1 MIEFAKYYVMFLIN
15 LGQNIARFFV
25 DIFNAFA
32 NIFTRDIPKYFNDFM
47 QAAQK
52 FDVWSWIAF
61 VIIFLLSLVFVF
73 FLGFRLVQLIRRY
86 IFFRAKEVEKD
97 QLLEEVAKQKEK
109 VAKLT
114 IEKNQIYS
122 MKMSGGKVADENAKL
137 GEKSSE
143 TTQKDGK
150 SGNLPIV
157 SRFAKLTTLDRQY
170 EQNNALELTENY
182 EQLNLSQIVDTFVN
196 YAASQHKLYYKKD
209 AIRCFFA
216 GMAITKI
223 LILEG
228 ISGTGKTSLPYALGK
243 FFDHPTT
250 ICSVQPSWRD
260 RGDLLGY
267 LNEFTK
273 TFNETDFLVSLYES
287 TYRED
292 PSFIVLD
299 EMNLARIEYY
309 FAEFLSIMEMPD
321 INEWKIDVVANP
333 NDTDPKHIVNGKIMV
348 PQSLWF
354 VGTANQDD
362 STFTITDKVYDRTVT
377 LDLNKRADY
386 FDAPLTPSL
395 KITADYLER
404 LFKKAQKDYEISEKS
419 KQALT
424 KIDEYM
430 VKNFKVTFGNRILKQ
445 IYNFVPVYIAC
456 GGTEE
461 EAIDFMLM
469 SKIFRKLSG
478 INLIFL
484 KKELNSLIT
493 LLDSLF
499 GKGRL
504 VKSEEYIKDLIRKV
518 WYECWW

>member
-1 MIEFAKYYVMFLIN
+1 MVEFAKYYITFLIDFGKN
-15 LGQNIARFFV
+15 FASFFV

-32 NIFTRDIPKYFNDFM
+32 NIFTRDIPNYFNDFIT
-47 QAAQK
+47 AAPN
-52 FDVWSWIAF
+52 FTVWSWIAF
-61 VIIFLLSLVFVF
+61 VLVFLLSLAFIF
-73 FLGFRLVQLIRRY
+73 FLGFRLVQLLRRY

-97 QLLEEVAKQKEK
+97 QLLEEIAKQKNK
-109 VAKLT
+109 VAKLVV
-114 IEKNQIYS
+114 EKNQIYS
-122 MKMSGGKVADENAKL
+122 MKMSGGKVAAEGGQA
-137 GEKSSE
+137 GEP
-143 TTQKDGK
+143 
-150 SGNLPIV
+150 SGDSNLPVPVKKGSNLPVV
-157 SRFAKLTTLDRQY
+157 SRFAKLSALDNQY
-170 EQNNALELTENY
+170 ENAAPTEVHDY
-182 EQLNLSQIVDTFVN
+182 RELNLSQIVDEFIN

-209 AIRCFFA
+209 VIRAFFS
-216 GMAITKI
+216 GMAITKV

-228 ISGTGKTSLPYALGK
+228 ISGTGKTSLPYAMGK

-273 TFNETDFLVSLYES
+273 TFNETDFLVSLYEA
-287 TYRED
+287 TYRDD

-321 INEWKIDVVANP
+321 ISEWKIDVVATP
-333 NDTDPKHIVNGKIMV
+333 NETDPRHFANGKIVV

-377 LDLNKRADY
+377 IDLNKRADY
-386 FDAPLTPSL
+386 FDAPLTSSL

-404 LFKKAQKDYEISEKS
+404 LFKKAQKDFEISEKS
-419 KQALT
+419 KQALK

-430 VKNFKVTFGNRILKQ
+430 LNNFKVTFGNRILKQ
-445 IYNFVPVYIAC
+445 IYNFVPVYMAC

-469 SKIFRKLSG
+469 SKILRKLSG
-478 INLIFL
+478 VNLVFL
-484 KKELNSLIT
+484 KKELNSLIS
-493 LLDSLF
+493 LLDNLF
-499 GKGRL
+499 GKGKL
-504 VKSEEYIKDLIRKV
+504 VKCEEYIRELIRKA
-518 WYECWW
+518 

>member
-1 MIEFAKYYVMFLIN
+1 MVEFAKYYIAFLVN

-32 NIFTRDIPKYFNDFM
+32 NIFTRDIPKYFNDFV

-61 VIIFLLSLVFVF
+61 VITFLLSLAFLF
-73 FLGFRLVQLIRRY
+73 FLGFRLVQLLRRY

-97 QLLEEVAKQKEK
+97 QLLEEIAKQKDK
-109 VAKLT
+109 VAKLI
-114 IEKNQIYS
+114 IEKNQIYAL
-122 MKMSGGKVADENAKL
+122 KMSGGKVAQENLSAGAEQADEKP
-137 GEKSSE
+137 KSS
-143 TTQKDGK
+143 D
-150 SGNLPIV
+150 SNLPV
-157 SRFAKLTTLDRQY
+157 ASRFAKLTTLDKQY
-170 EQNNALELTENY
+170 ESSEPLEVTPNY
-182 EQLNLSQIVDTFVN
+182 EQLSLSQIVDTFVN

-209 AIRCFFA
+209 VIRCFFA
-216 GMAITKI
+216 GMAITKV

-260 RGDLLGY
+260 RGDLIGY

-273 TFNETDFLVSLYES
+273 TFNETDFLVSLYEA

-321 INEWKIDVVANP
+321 ITEWKIDVVSTP
-333 NDTDPKHIVNGKIMV
+333 NETDPKNIKNGKIMV

-354 VGTANQDD
+354 IGTANQDD

-395 KITADYLER
+395 KITADYLEL
-404 LFKKAQKDYEISEKS
+404 LFKKAQKEYCISEEG
-419 KQALT
+419 KQALN
-424 KIDEYM
+424 KVDEFM

-478 INLIFL
+478 INLVFL
-484 KKELNSLIT
+484 KKELNSLIS

-499 GKGRL
+499 GKGKF
-504 VKSEEYIKDLIRKV
+504 VKSEEYIRDLIRKV
-518 WYECWW
+518 

>member
-1 MIEFAKYYVMFLIN
+1 MVEFARVYVMFLID
-15 LGQNIARFFV
+15 LGKNIADFFV
-25 DIFNAFA
+25 NIFNAFA
-32 NIFTRDIPKYFNDFM
+32 NIFTRDIPKYFNDFI
-47 QAAQK
+47 QAAPN
-52 FDVWSWIAF
+52 FNVLDWIVF
-61 VIIFLLSLVFVF
+61 VIAFLLSLAFLF
-73 FLGFRLVQLIRRY
+73 FLFFRLGQLLRRY

-97 QLLEEVAKQKEK
+97 QLVEEIARQKDK
-109 VAKLT
+109 VAKLV
-114 IEKNQIYS
+114 IEKNQLYS
-122 MKMSGGKVADENAKL
+122 LKMSGGRVVDGGANGDAQATD
-137 GEKSSE
+137 GAASSANKAL
-143 TTQKDGK
+143 T
-150 SGNLPIV
+150 V
-157 SRFAKLTTLDRQY
+157 SRFAKLSTLDKQY
-170 EQNNALELTENY
+170 EKNEIFVETPNQ
-182 EQLNLSQIVDTFVN
+182 EQLTLNQIVDMFVN
-196 YAASQHKLYYKKD
+196 YAASQHKLYYEK
-209 AIRCFFA
+209 AVIRSFFS
-216 GMAITKI
+216 GMAITKV

-292 PSFIVLD
+292 LSLIVLD

-321 INEWKIDVVANP
+321 ISEWKIDVVATP
-333 NDTDPKHIVNGKIMV
+333 NETDPKHITNGKILV

-377 LDLNKRADY
+377 LDLNKKADP

-395 KITADYLER
+395 KISADHLDR
-404 LFKKAQKDYEISEKS
+404 LFRKAQKEYSISDKS
-419 KQALT
+419 KQALA
-424 KIDEYM
+424 KIDTFM
-430 VKNFKVTFGNRILKQ
+430 MDNFKVTFGNRILKQ
-445 IYNFVPVYIAC
+445 FYNFVPVYIAC

-461 EAIDFMLM
+461 EAVDFMLM
-469 SKIFRKLSG
+469 SKILRKLSS
-478 INLIFL
+478 INLVFL

-493 LLDSLF
+493 LLDHLF
-499 GKGRL
+499 GKGKL
-504 VKSEEYIKDLIRKV
+504 VKSEEYIKELIRKA
-518 WYECWW
+518 